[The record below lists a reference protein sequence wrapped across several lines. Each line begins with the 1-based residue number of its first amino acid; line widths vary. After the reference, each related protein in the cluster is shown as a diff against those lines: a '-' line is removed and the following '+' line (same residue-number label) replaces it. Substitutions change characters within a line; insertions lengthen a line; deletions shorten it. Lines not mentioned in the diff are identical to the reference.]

1 MMPLKLMFSV
11 KVNEVKVSLLP
22 FVKLVAPL
30 IIFKSDIYMVSYKF
44 K

>member
-1 MMPLKLMFSV
+1 MPLKLMFSAAI
-11 KVNEVKVSLLP
+11 KGVKVSLLP